1 MRLETDNQGGIE
13 ATEVEVP
20 ITLITKS
27 GERII
32 IITQEKGF
40 EITYGSD
47 LLRLQKGEV
56 TRHLAMKDDD

>member
-20 ITLITKS
+20 ITLVTKS
-27 GERII
+27 GERLTIV
-32 IITQEKGF
+32 TQEKGF

-47 LLRLQKGEV
+47 LLKLQKGDV
-56 TRHLAMKDDD
+56 TRHLAVKDDV